1 MHVKTKKLA
10 IAGVTLALAMVFVLL
25 ATLINW
31 NSLFFYIIGGFLIGA
46 VIRLCEMKMA
56 AGYFAA
62 SSVLGFFLAGDK
74 VEIFTFIFAEIY
86 ILGREAVW
94 MFISKDKTR
103 SIRKVRIMYLVSRWL
118 IFQLMFV
125 PVVIF
130 MPSLL
135 IVGKT
140 SLKMQ
145 FFIWGIGQVFWYL
158 ADYCYS
164 VFQKVFET
172 RFIKKY
178 PF

>member
-74 VEIFTFIFAEIY
+74 VEIFTFIFAKSFFTKIIIFQSILNGIQYIFIY
-86 ILGREAVW
+86 I
-94 MFISKDKTR
+94 FIS
-103 SIRKVRIMYLVSRWL
+103 
-118 IFQLMFV
+118 
-125 PVVIF
+125 
-130 MPSLL
+130 
-135 IVGKT
+135 
-140 SLKMQ
+140 
-145 FFIWGIGQVFWYL
+145 
-158 ADYCYS
+158 
-164 VFQKVFET
+164 
-172 RFIKKY
+172 
-178 PF
+178 